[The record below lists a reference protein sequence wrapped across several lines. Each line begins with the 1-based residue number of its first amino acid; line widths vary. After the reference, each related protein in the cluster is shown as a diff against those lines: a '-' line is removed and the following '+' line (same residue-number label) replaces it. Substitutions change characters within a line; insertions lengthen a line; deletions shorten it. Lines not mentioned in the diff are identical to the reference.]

1 MSRRSTRIL
10 LLTFAISTAPLL
22 GVLSPR
28 IDTIDS
34 CYADAI
40 ADAKKLYKQGRKL
53 LKKGEDA
60 EAAKV
65 FLEAYE
71 LSQKPEILYFI
82 AVSLENTGDLISASK
97 YYEQYLEE
105 VPEAKNADKVLDK
118 ILELGER
125 IKNEYARIDVSSKVA
140 GREVFLNDEVK
151 PRCETPCVI
160 PVEPGKYAVKL
171 TAPDAEP
178 IIKKLDLAAGSK
190 EKVEVEFS
198 FKTVGFLT
206 LSTDIDGA
214 SAQIDGDTV
223 ELPLTRPLELEVGEY
238 PVVITDGGKRTWE
251 GTIEVE
257 KDKQLDLL
265 VPLSQTGGGDF
276 SLKRIG
282 GYTALSAGIG
292 LLLGGALM
300 GRQASSTFSNLEAQR
315 SANRTIDEST
325 ITQGRAQQRNANILF
340 ITGGLA
346 AGAGTGL
353 IVWDIMGSGGE
364 RAAPSE
370 GAEEPAGEEPA
381 AEDKPPKK
389 SDANVDLLD

>member
-10 LLTFAISTAPLL
+10 LLTFALSTAPLL

-28 IDTIDS
+28 VDTIDS

-40 ADAKKLYKQGRKL
+40 ADAKKLYKKGRKL
-53 LKKGEDA
+53 LKQGEDA
-60 EAAKV
+60 KAAEV
-65 FLEAYE
+65 FIEAYE
-71 LSQKPEILYFI
+71 LSSKPEILYFI
-82 AVSLENTGDLISASK
+82 AVSLENTGDLIGASR

-125 IKNEYARIDVSSKVA
+125 IKNEYARIDVHTKSD
-140 GREVFLNDEVK
+140 GRKIFLDDEAE

-160 PVEPGKYAVKL
+160 PVEPGKHTIKL

-178 IIKKLDLAAGSK
+178 IIKTLDLAAGIK
-190 EKVEVEFS
+190 KKVEVAFD
-198 FKTVGFLT
+198 FKKVGFLA
-206 LSTDIDGA
+206 LSTDIDDA
-214 SAQIDGDTV
+214 RAQIDGETIA
-223 ELPLTRPLELEVGEY
+223 LPLSQPLELEVGAH
-238 PVVITDGGKRTWE
+238 PVIITDGGKRTWE
-251 GTIEVE
+251 GMVEVE

-265 VPLSQTGGGDF
+265 VPLAQTGGGDF

-325 ITQGRAQQRNANILF
+325 ITQGRAQQRDANILF

-353 IVWDIMGSGGE
+353 IVWDIMGGSGE

-370 GAEEPAGEEPA
+370 S
-381 AEDKPPKK
+381 AEDATFDEPTPEDEPTKK